1 MSRLPEPLHSRPC
14 GVYPERSRR
23 GRNDRHT
30 FCSCPIRVIRGS
42 FPLNMAKVIDWFK
55 ANYDRAV
62 LLAAG
67 LFLLICAIAIWWSA
81 IQFNKRL
88 VTPAAVPQKT
98 ASQPPVA
105 VELDR
110 AAEQLQK
117 PLQWKASTR
126 SGLFVPEKHFIG
138 SDGMPATLQNTEV
151 HAPVP
156 NDWFEK
162 YGLAIE
168 DADALDQDPDKDG
181 FTNLDEWQGG
191 TDPTNKDSHPDY
203 ITKLHLASATEE
215 PFRYIISSRIKDKFG
230 INTID
235 QSEPTQ
241 FLRVGDVVRGTDF
254 KIVKFTEKRARN
266 RYGINEDVSELH
278 LEHPESHAQVTLV
291 KGKVATSPQSVATFV
306 YTWGGRREFEVRKD
320 QEFSLKPVE
329 EIKYKLVEVQP
340 TKAVIVNMQKPNAPI
355 EIGFSA
361 P

>member
-1 MSRLPEPLHSRPC
+1 
-14 GVYPERSRR
+14 
-23 GRNDRHT
+23 
-30 FCSCPIRVIRGS
+30 
-42 FPLNMAKVIDWFK
+42 MAKAIDWLK

-62 LLAAG
+62 LMAAAG
-67 LFLLICAIAIWWSA
+67 FLFISALAIWWSA
-81 IQFNKRL
+81 IQFGNRL
-88 VTPAAVPQKT
+88 ITAPAVPPKV

-110 AAEQLQK
+110 AAEQLEK
-117 PLQWKASTR
+117 PLQWKASKR

-138 SDGMPATLQNTEV
+138 ADGLPATLENTQV

-162 YGLAIE
+162 YGLPIE
-168 DADALDQDPDKDG
+168 DADVLDQDPDKDG
-181 FTNLDEWQGG
+181 FTNLDEWRGG
-191 TDPTNKDSHPDY
+191 TDPTKQESHPDY
-203 ITKLHLASATEE
+203 ITKLHLVSATEE
-215 PFRYIISSRIKDKFG
+215 PFRYMFSSRIKDTFG

-241 FLRVGDVVRGTDF
+241 FLKVGEVISGTDF

-266 RYGINEDVSELH
+266 QYGTNEDVSELL
-278 LEHPESHAQVTLV
+278 LEHPQSHAQVTLV

-306 YTWGGRREFEVRKD
+306 YSWGGRREFEVRKD

-329 EIKYKLVEVQP
+329 EIKYKLVNVQP
-340 TKAVIVNMQKPNAPI
+340 AKAVIVNTQQPGAPI
-355 EIGFSA
+355 EIGFAA